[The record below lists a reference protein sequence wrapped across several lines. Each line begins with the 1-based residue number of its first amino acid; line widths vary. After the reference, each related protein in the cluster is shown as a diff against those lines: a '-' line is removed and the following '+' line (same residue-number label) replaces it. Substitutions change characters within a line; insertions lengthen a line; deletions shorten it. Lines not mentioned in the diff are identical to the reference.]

1 MRRKRRSSMIVRVA
15 LLCFA
20 VYAAFTIVR
29 LQVDISR
36 KSNELKE
43 IQTEI
48 DSVREENTA
57 LRESL
62 ELGNSDS
69 YIASIARENGYAV
82 SGERVMIDT
91 SSR

>member
-1 MRRKRRSSMIVRVA
+1 MRRKRRTSIIVRAA

-20 VYAAFTIVR
+20 VYAVFTIVR

-36 KSNELKE
+36 KSDELKQ
-43 IQTEI
+43 IQSEI
-48 DSVREENTA
+48 DTVREENNA

-62 ELGNSDS
+62 ELGTTDS
-69 YIASIARENGYAV
+69 YIASVARENGYAV

-91 SSR
+91 SSK

>member
-1 MRRKRRSSMIVRVA
+1 MRRKRRTSIIVRAA

-20 VYAAFTIVR
+20 VYAVFTIVR

-36 KSNELKE
+36 KSDELKQ
-43 IQTEI
+43 IQSEI
-48 DSVREENTA
+48 DTVREENNA

-62 ELGNSDS
+62 ELGTTDS
-69 YIASIARENGYAV
+69 YIASVARENGYVV

-91 SSR
+91 SSK

>member
-1 MRRKRRSSMIVRVA
+1 MRRKRRTSIIVRAA

-20 VYAAFTIVR
+20 VYAVFTIVR

-36 KSNELKE
+36 KSDELKQ

-48 DSVREENTA
+48 DTVREENSA

-62 ELGNSDS
+62 ELGTTDS
-69 YIASIARENGYAV
+69 YIASVARENGYAV

-91 SSR
+91 SSK

>member
-91 SSR
+91 SSK

>member
-1 MRRKRRSSMIVRVA
+1 MIVRVA